1 MDALII
7 GAERRATEGR
17 AGGAGFADMDELARY
32 FGKYTFDKLIEG
44 AKKAKLPID
53 SELIR
58 SLNIK
63 FDLDSNGIPQ
73 FKISFNRYGKFIE
86 MKELF
91 YSELPPVNALKE
103 MVAKKGV
110 SSFKYVPGYE
120 NSSTRPPDDKAI
132 SRIAW
137 GIAISRRYGSVSNQ
151 YGKNQRRRVWKQKQ
165 LNSAM
170 FHLKHLVQ
178 EYMASVAQ
186 NALIENLN
194 VTIR

>member
-17 AGGAGFADMDELARY
+17 GGASFAHMDDLAKY
-32 FGKYTFDKLIEG
+32 FGQYTFDKLIEG

-58 SLNIK
+58 SLNVK
-63 FDLDSNGIPQ
+63 FDLDSDGIPQ
-73 FKISFNRYGKFIE
+73 FRISFNRYGKFIE

-91 YSELPPVNALKE
+91 YSELPPVAVFEE
-103 MVAKKGV
+103 MVAKRGV

-151 YGKNQRRRVWKQKQ
+151 YGKNRRRKVWKQKQ
-165 LNSAM
+165 LTTAIY
-170 FHLKHLVQ
+170 HLQHLVQ

-186 NALIENLN
+186 NAIIENLN